1 MSLRRIFHNSQSVTM
16 GKDLEL
22 IHVASL
28 AVQMYRQ
35 EGAGAGR
42 KQWLDLCGVEQC
54 CFVHIAED
62 GPQSRAHHCFGTCHK
77 RHSRHNHLVAF
88 IPALHLAQG

>member
-1 MSLRRIFHNSQSVTM
+1 M
-16 GKDLEL
+16 GERLQL
-22 IHVASL
+22 FHVASL

-42 KQWLDLCGVEQC
+42 KQWFDLCGVQQC

-62 GPQSRAHHCFGTCHK
+62 GAQPCTDHRLGTCHK
-77 RHSRHNHLVAF
+77 RHGGHNNLVAI
-88 IPALHLAQG
+88 IPAFYLAQGQEDKRQSI